1 MKRMF
6 KHRYLGRLTRK
17 KLAKKLFLL
26 FIIILFLLVGLLTLN
41 KLSQKPEPIP
51 DSSEE
56 INVYLDYRSD
66 NPNKWLRG
74 DDNPDK
80 IKNEHNTDQLSDS
93 GEVND
98 SESQTDSKSDTSAIN
113 DTETLIG
120 DGESDEGFLD
130 VHFIDVGQGD
140 SILTVYKD
148 GDTTEAMLIDA
159 GDTNCGTLV
168 RNYITKQGI
177 VSLKSVVCTHPDAD
191 HIGGMASV
199 IENLPIESTVV
210 WSPSEKKDTK
220 TYDNLVNEIDR
231 NNYKMEEPE
240 IGKVYSLGEAS
251 FMFLAP
257 TEKHKE
263 SNSNSLVLKLWYG
276 DISFLLTGD
285 CDEEEEQEIENGPYI
300 DEVNVDVLK
309 VGHHGSKTS
318 SSKNFLQITSPTYAV
333 VSCGEDNTYGHP
345 SASALLNIR
354 QQNCELFRT
363 DVQGTIIATTDGKSL
378 KWNASPCNDWTQ
390 GE

>member
-1 MKRMF
+1 MKRLF

-17 KLAKKLFLL
+17 KIAKKLFLL
-26 FIIILFLLVGLLTLN
+26 FIIILFLLVGLLALN
-41 KLSQKPEPIP
+41 KLAQKPEPIP

-74 DDNPDK
+74 DGNPDK
-80 IKNEHNTDQLSDS
+80 RKSTQ
-93 GEVND
+93 GEIQN
-98 SESQTDSKSDTSAIN
+98 SESQTDSKTDTSVTN
-113 DTETLIG
+113 DTETPIG

-140 SILTVYKD
+140 SILVVYKD
-148 GDTTEAMLIDA
+148 SDTTEAILIDA

-177 VSLKSVVCTHPDAD
+177 VSLKNVVCTHPDAD

-199 IENLPIESTVV
+199 IENLPIESMIV
-210 WSPSEKKDTK
+210 WSPDEKKDTK

-231 NNYKMEEPE
+231 NNYKMEMPE
-240 IGKVYSLGEAS
+240 IGKVYSLGEANL
-251 FMFLAP
+251 MFLAP

-276 DISFLLTGD
+276 EISFLLTGD
-285 CDEEEEQEIENGPYI
+285 CDEEEEQEIEKGPYV

-333 VSCGEDNTYGHP
+333 ISCGEDNTYGHP